1 MLKHKY
7 HMLADY
13 NILYVLY
20 DIVLLFI
27 IQYTYKEYNIMF
39 KIQVDKFGAAEQ
51 DCSLSLSLDPTY
63 IKALQR
69 RMTARI
75 GINIFYILDT
85 TYIKALQNRYLF

>member
-1 MLKHKY
+1 
-7 HMLADY
+7 
-13 NILYVLY
+13 
-20 DIVLLFI
+20 
-27 IQYTYKEYNIMF
+27 MF

-75 GINIFYILDT
+75 GINIFHISLDP
-85 TYIKALQNRYLF
+85 TYIKALQKRMTARIGINVFYISLDPLVSKLYREE